1 MCELIHLTT
10 NGLLS
15 AFPPSQVATGTG
27 PSTLNV
33 SIHDVFVCGGE
44 PLAFFENELQT
55 LCIFARARA
64 SPRRPKGG
72 LSGGAHGPPRCPL
85 HLSRVVLVKYM
96 LMMLLLIFCHH
107 CATFSLPT
115 AHDFHLSVS

>member
-1 MCELIHLTT
+1 MMFL
-10 NGLLS
+10 
-15 AFPPSQVATGTG
+15 
-27 PSTLNV
+27 
-33 SIHDVFVCGGE
+33 CGGGN
-44 PLAFFENELQT
+44 PLHFLENELQT

-96 LMMLLLIFCHH
+96 LMMLLLIFGHH
-107 CATFSLPT
+107 CATFPLPT
-115 AHDFHLSVS
+115 APDFPFSMS